1 MSDSVDG
8 PGVPRGTNP
17 ELPGGRALPGGL
29 VLVRTTPE
37 FTEETVPAALLRAH
51 RVAEGVWGRLVV
63 IEGAVEFVFEDEPEL
78 RTRLT
83 AGTSIAIP
91 PKRPHRVV
99 LVGPAR
105 FAVEFHRSPSAD

>member
-17 ELPGGRALPGGL
+17 ELPGGRELPGGL

-37 FTEETVPAALLRAH
+37 FTEATVPALLRAH

-63 IEGAVEFVFEDEPEL
+63 IEGAVDFGFEDDP
-78 RTRLT
+78 
-83 AGTSIAIP
+83 SS
-91 PKRPHRVV
+91 
-99 LVGPAR
+99 GP
-105 FAVEFHRSPSAD
+105 D